1 MTSELVSDI
10 CRVCSYDFLP
20 SRKQKHRL
28 FTGDL
33 HVVLASVLD
42 TPVHQGDGLPDSICS
57 DCRNKTM
64 KVQRLR
70 RDIEKLVQSLKLNT
84 MKTAH
89 QVSAK
94 RALSLSP
101 SQQQQ
106 PLSKRMD
113 IKQSPLSLCCVRAC
127 DLPNTSTSSTS
138 TRRKLAFT
146 APGIT
151 SEFQPLAQSTYPVDT
166 TVSVAR
172 SPSKIPVLSGAK
184 QVASAVH
191 HEFSQPFGST
201 TTPKIASTEVHV
213 CYHYHSLDTMEY

>member
-33 HVVLASVLD
+33 LASVLD

-106 PLSKRMD
+106 PLSKRKD
-113 IKQSPLSLCCVRAC
+113 IKQSPLSLCCVR

-138 TRRKLAFT
+138 ARRKLAFT

-151 SEFQPLAQSTYPVDT
+151 SEIQPLAQSTYPVDT

-172 SPSKIPVLSGAK
+172 SPSKIP
-184 QVASAVH
+184 
-191 HEFSQPFGST
+191 
-201 TTPKIASTEVHV
+201 
-213 CYHYHSLDTMEY
+213 